1 MGRKKPNFDNWAL
14 EEWIFSHEKLTA
26 LEKLVA
32 LAIFQHR
39 NHQSGNCHPSSPVLA
54 KRTSLSK
61 TTVLKYVERLES
73 KNVQTV
79 DRRGGRGGNWYYSLF
94 DDERAEQFRNSKPA
108 IECHQVEEPTKP
120 KKENKMPQTTKIDP
134 ALVGLVAEIK
144 ERGITKSSDVRPE
157 LIEAINTIKENM
169 SKEWGTPGIA
179 RRLNKAGI
187 PRLRGEGLWR
197 DPDVHQLLNP
207 KKPTKSSPKKAPA
220 PVKHKCDGCAKYDAR
235 PDGEDFCKE
244 SGWLVRGLAGCPR
257 GKWEEGGGPF

>member
-61 TTVLKYVERLES
+61 TTVLKYVEHLES
-73 KNVQTV
+73 KDVCTV
-79 DRRGGRGGNWYYSLF
+79 DRRGGRGGNWYHSLF
-94 DDERAEQFRNSKPA
+94 DDAERAEEFRGSKREKPVKKGAKPA
-108 IECHQVEEPTKP
+108 KP
-120 KKENKMPQTTKIDP
+120 P
-134 ALVGLVAEIK
+134 
-144 ERGITKSSDVRPE
+144 PE
-157 LIEAINTIKENM
+157 
-169 SKEWGTPGIA
+169 
-179 RRLNKAGI
+179 
-187 PRLRGEGLWR
+187 
-197 DPDVHQLLNP
+197 
-207 KKPTKSSPKKAPA
+207 KAPA

-257 GKWEEGGGPF
+257 GKWEADGGPF